1 MNNIQI
7 GIIAYK
13 DKQENIYIK
22 EKPLVETLSIKN
34 LINFEKFEKIK
45 QDFITDIINRIKTSR
60 YSNH

>member
-22 EKPLVETLSIKN
+22 EKPLVKTLSIKN